1 MVDPGKHTT
10 LQSALVVPLE
20 GLNGVVGVLAMYQ
33 ANRDAFTPDHLRIL
47 LAVASKV
54 ALSVENALKYQQ
66 AESSA
71 TTDYLTGLPN
81 ARSLFM
87 HLAQEVARCR
97 RMKTSLAVLVC
108 DIDGFKQ
115 INDSFGHL
123 EGDKLLREFTARL
136 KDVCRGYD
144 YVARMGGDEFVITA
158 PGLTPEAAAEKAE
171 RLNQAAIEAGRH
183 VCGRDVITLSVG
195 IGFLSGRWVR
205 CGTSAGRGG
214 PQDVFD
220 EADPSRGSGRR
231 AIPRPPGRRRN
242 RRLGPCWGENA
253 RKIARHGLAI
263 VATVLLGGLLS
274 ATLVRLAPGF
284 DVDEAQLDPHLNS
297 ESVRALRQARLEQ
310 HNIFRFYFHS
320 LQRAAH
326 GDLGTSLS
334 LGQPVSV
341 LLRERAPL
349 TLRLVGIGLLL
360 SWAVAMALAL
370 SAAWLRVSAYDAL
383 TTVISGTFLCI
394 PAAVLALLSVLWN
407 VPGALAIGLIVFP
420 RVYRYARNLLAKAYS
435 LPHIVTARAKGL
447 SELRILFWHVV
458 PVAGPQL
465 LAVAG
470 VSVSIAVG
478 AAIPVEALCGL
489 AGVGQLAWQAALA
502 RDLPLLTNLTILVT
516 LVTLLANSGADVIGH
531 MLRGQE
537 A

>member
-1 MVDPGKHTT
+1 M
-10 LQSALVVPLE
+10 LW
-20 GLNGVVGVLAMYQ
+20 
-33 ANRDAFTPDHLRIL
+33 
-47 LAVASKV
+47 
-54 ALSVENALKYQQ
+54 
-66 AESSA
+66 
-71 TTDYLTGLPN
+71 
-81 ARSLFM
+81 
-87 HLAQEVARCR
+87 R
-97 RMKTSLAVLVC
+97 R
-108 DIDGFKQ
+108 
-115 INDSFGHL
+115 
-123 EGDKLLREFTARL
+123 
-136 KDVCRGYD
+136 
-144 YVARMGGDEFVITA
+144 
-158 PGLTPEAAAEKAE
+158 
-171 RLNQAAIEAGRH
+171 
-183 VCGRDVITLSVG
+183 
-195 IGFLSGRWVR
+195 
-205 CGTSAGRGG
+205 
-214 PQDVFD
+214 
-220 EADPSRGSGRR
+220 
-231 AIPRPPGRRRN
+231 
-242 RRLGPCWGENA
+242 
-253 RKIARHGLAI
+253 IARHGFAI

-274 ATLVRLAPGF
+274 TALVRLAPGF

-297 ESVRALRQARLEQ
+297 ASVQALRQTRLEQ
-310 HNIFRFYFHS
+310 HNIFRFYLHS
-320 LQRAAH
+320 LQRAVH

-334 LGQPVSV
+334 LGQPVST

-360 SWAVAMALAL
+360 SWTVAMAMGLT
-370 SAAWLRVSAYDAL
+370 AACLRVAAYDAL
-383 TTVISGTFLCI
+383 TTVVSGTFLCI

-420 RVYRYARNLLAKAYS
+420 RVYRYARNLLSKAYS
-435 LPHIVTARAKGL
+435 LPHIITARAKGL

-458 PVAGPQL
+458 PVVGPQL